1 MMFPSEPCRVGL
13 CSLSLS
19 ALLGA
24 TGAAAADGA
33 HGTISRRNQRAR
45 AGFGEG
51 AAGRGQFSPLEAI
64 LGFDLSL
71 Q

>member
-33 HGTISRRNQRAR
+33 HGTISRRNQRERAR
-45 AGFGEG
+45 GLERERQGEG
-51 AAGRGQFSPLEAI
+51 NFRH
-64 LGFDLSL
+64 
-71 Q
+71 

>member
-45 AGFGEG
+45 GRGLERERQGEG
-51 AAGRGQFSPLEAI
+51 NFRH
-64 LGFDLSL
+64 
-71 Q
+71 